1 MLQIFLTTWIL
12 ILVLFHKTSSKI
24 FSLSFLTFM
33 VLLISLYISYI
44 NPRQYYLGKTI
55 IIKGYFKNLLDIYF
69 HIFPFVFICY
79 YYGIEPFFNNWKIIP
94 SLLLIILYLL
104 LYDPSKV
111 YRLPINEIII
121 ISIISIFLYILI
133 SLKSNIMI

>member
-12 ILVLFHKTSSKI
+12 ILVLFHKISSKI
-24 FSLSFLTFM
+24 FSLSFLTFS
-33 VLLISLYISYI
+33 VLLNSLYISYI
-44 NPRQYYLGKTI
+44 NPRKYYIGKTI
-55 IIKGYFKNLLDIYF
+55 IIEGYLKNLIDLFF
-69 HIFPFVFICY
+69 HILPFVFICY

-104 LYDPSKV
+104 LYNPSNV

-121 ISIISIFLYILI
+121 IYILSIFIYILI
-133 SLKSNIMI
+133 SLYFL